1 MDFHILGPLEALDGA
16 QPVTLPVLKGE
27 AGERFGLC
35 AMGPVADGD
44 ELTFLRVWLWQQ
56 DGKKLAVCFDT
67 SGKHPG
73 AHPLAPTERLP
84 FKGKKGWMIQTQLEP
99 GSKQF
104 SIACR
109 RIPARLALRDQRGER
124 CQHAVA
130 RPLGRA
136 LRADLGTRVGDD
148 VAHRHGGELLEAVR

>member
-1 MDFHILGPLEALDGA
+1 MLSKFK
-16 QPVTLPVLKGE
+16 PVLPVLKGE

-56 DGKKLAVCFDT
+56 DGKKLAVCFGT

-84 FKGKKGWMIQTQLEP
+84 FRGKKGWMIQTQLEP

-104 SIACR
+104 SKGK
-109 RIPARLALRDQRGER
+109 PALAMAMAMVKHKDGSTDVEHWSQ
-124 CQHAVA
+124 AVMV
-130 RPLGRA
+130 GKQE
-136 LRADLGTRVGDD
+136 LRADGYR
-148 VAHRHGGELLEAVR
+148 RR